1 MGYIIYQKFEII
13 LDKCFIKEVI
23 LKKLGKM
30 DILKNQRKLS
40 LLVLLFFFT
49 ISILLFVVQPEPE
62 ANINTPVPVV
72 VDTMELK
79 KKNISPIVEYTGRL
93 EPSRKADLK
102 FEINGRLSKK
112 LVQPGEFVKSGDLI
126 LILEEYYIYK
136 KLYELAKQ
144 NFEIQAREVKRMKEL
159 DKKSLLSKSQYDK
172 TIQKQIELE
181 SLMYRSKQDFNKT
194 FIKARF
200 SGIVNEIN
208 IDTGDTV
215 SPNIVIASLID
226 ASALDLYVEVRSD
239 VIEGLKL
246 NMEIEVSSNGILSK
260 GKLISF
266 QTSPNLE
273 TYTHLL
279 RIRISDDRLRSGM
292 IASATFILPQ
302 INESFGVP
310 VSSVLNDD
318 GKKYIFL
325 VKNKKLIKKEINV
338 VTRFKEIYVINGDIS
353 SKEIIVTK
361 DVASL
366 AEGQDILISK

>member
-1 MGYIIYQKFEII
+1 
-13 LDKCFIKEVI
+13 

-72 VDTMELK
+72 VDAMELK
-79 KKNISPIVEYTGRL
+79 KKNISPVVEYTGRL

-318 GKKYIFL
+318 GKKFIFL